1 MDTQG
6 KSIYL
11 LDAYALIY
19 RAYYA
24 FIRAPRLTRAGSNV
38 SAVYGFVNSLTELLT
53 KQKPDFV
60 AVAFD
65 THSPTFR
72 HRMYDQYKANRDEQ
86 PEGIRSA
93 VPIIKQM
100 LAAMNI
106 CTIELEGYE
115 ADDLIGTVARR
126 CEQMGMDV
134 FMMTPDKDYA
144 QLVTNRIRMF
154 KPKSNGNEVEV
165 WGPAEVCA
173 HFGISRC
180 SQVIDILGLWGDSAD
195 NIPGCPG
202 VGEKK
207 ARELLGLYD
216 SIDGIYA
223 NLDAIGGKLHDKL
236 QAAKDQVMMSRTLAT
251 ICTEAPVDFD
261 IERAQVR
268 RPDRDAL
275 QKLFAELE
283 FRNIMPRI
291 DSIFAT
297 EQPIGGLFDQ
307 PGLAGLDAMAP
318 RPADLATAATTPH
331 TYRLLT
337 EPADIAAYAAEL
349 AAEPRFCF
357 DTETTSVCPAE
368 ADIVGLA
375 FATRAHSAVY
385 IAIPPERERAQAII
399 GLFADV
405 FACADTLKI
414 GQNIKFDLQILANYG
429 IAVRGPLFDTMV
441 AHFLLYPNS
450 RHNMDAMAEA
460 HLGYRPIAIET
471 LIGGRGSSQGC
482 MRDVPLDR
490 IKEYAAEDADI
501 TYQLFELLQAE
512 MERSPLKSLFADM
525 EMPLI
530 PVLADMEHTG
540 VCLDTKALA
549 DYAQVLSTQI
559 AESEQCIKTLAG
571 TDFNVS
577 SPKQVG
583 EVLFERLKIDDSAR
597 KTKTGQY
604 STSEETLQKLAPDH
618 PIVAEILNYRG
629 LVKLL
634 NTYVVA
640 LPKLVSPRTGR
651 IHTSF
656 NQTVVVTGRLSS
668 SNPNLQNIP
677 VRDAQGRELR
687 KAFVATG
694 DNVLMAADYSQVE
707 LRLMAHFSNDPHLVE
722 AFRRG
727 EDIHQA
733 TAARIFGVPPADVTP
748 DMRRKA
754 KTANFGIIYGISA
767 FGLAERLNISR
778 KEAKDI
784 IDGYFDSFPDVRRY
798 MDNCIATARDQGAV
812 YTLYG
817 RSRQLPDI
825 NSRNQVVRGM
835 AERNAINAPIQGTA
849 ADIIKLAMIRVADAI
864 ARQGLRSKMIIQVHD
879 ELIFDVPRDEVDTM
893 TALVR
898 QCMET
903 DDLLVPLEVNIGI
916 GANWLEAH

>member
-24 FIRAPRLTRAGSNV
+24 FIRAPRLTRSGENV
-38 SAVYGFVNSLTELLT
+38 SAVYGFVNTLTELLG
-53 KQKPDFV
+53 KRKPDFV

-86 PEGIRSA
+86 PEGIRTA
-93 VPIIKQM
+93 VPHIKRV
-100 LAAMNI
+100 LNAMNI

-115 ADDLIGTVARR
+115 ADDLIGTVARQ
-126 CEQMGMDV
+126 CERMGMDV

-144 QLVTNRIRMF
+144 QLVTDRIRMF

-223 NLDAIGGKLHDKL
+223 NLGAIKGKLHDNL
-236 QAAKDQVMMSRTLAT
+236 QASHSQVLMSRTLAT
-251 ICTEAPVDFD
+251 ICTEAPVSFD
-261 IERAQVR
+261 AARAQLQK
-268 RPDRDAL
+268 PDRDAL
-275 QKLFAELE
+275 QKIFAELE
-283 FRNIMPRI
+283 FRSIMPRI

-297 EQPIGGLFDQ
+297 EPPPAGLFDQ

-318 RPADLATAATTPH
+318 RAADLATAATTPH

-337 EPADIAAYAAEL
+337 DPADIAAFAAEL
-349 AAEPRFCF
+349 AAQPRFCF

-368 ADIVGLA
+368 ADIVGMSFA
-375 FATRAHSAVY
+375 FEAHRAVY
-385 IAIPPERERAQAII
+385 IAIPPQRDRAQAIVD
-399 GLFADV
+399 LFADV
-405 FACADTLKI
+405 FARPDTLKI
-414 GQNIKFDLQILANYG
+414 GQNIKFDIQILANYG
-429 IAVRGPLFDTMV
+429 IAVHGPLFDTMV
-441 AHFLLYPNS
+441 AHFLLYPNG

-471 LIGGRGSSQGC
+471 LIGPHGN
-482 MRDVPLDR
+482 MRDVELEK

-501 TYQLFELLQAE
+501 TYQLFELLSPE
-512 MERSPLKSLFADM
+512 MERSPLRSLFADM

-530 PVLADMEHTG
+530 PVLADMERTG

-549 DYAQVLSTQI
+549 DYARVLSAQI
-559 AESEQCIKTLAG
+559 EASERHIKELAG

-583 EVLFERLKIDDSAR
+583 EVLFERLKIDASAR
-597 KTKTGQY
+597 KTRTGQY

-849 ADIIKLAMIRVADAI
+849 ADIIKLAMIRVADGI

-879 ELIFDVPRDEVDTM
+879 ELIFDVPRDEVEQM